1 MIGNIVKLKQD
12 TVIVYVNGDS
22 IPLWSIQPDVKD
34 TILQNQKTA
43 TDLKRKIRR
52 FMATVNVL
60 QDGDPENEDSKSI
73 LDFAKKCFGDFE
85 AKE

>member
-22 IPLWSIQPDVKD
+22 IHLWSIQPDVKD

-52 FMATVNVL
+52 FMSTVNVL
-60 QDGDPENEDSKSI
+60 QDGDPENENPKSI
-73 LDFAKKCFGDFE
+73 LDFAEKCFGDIE
-85 AKE
+85 KEK